1 MIFNYVVCILVVIG
15 ILGLFYGWKLIQH
28 FNYELNYKESFLFSI
43 SILILIS
50 LCLFDFSFIQIHVDL
65 KFSIIIV
72 IYFLS
77 LLILYYIT
85 RSIKLKKYIP
95 LKSIIYYILI
105 SFINL
110 TVLFIIITKFTSN
123 IDGSDALGLFAIYI
137 LLNAAYFIILIHI
150 NILIWIIKTLR
161 KDEINYKNTSYK
173 ISKFCFINFIAIVLI
188 IELVFSIDYFNA
200 YNHKKMNYKQK
211 NIAERYLKDK
221 YSKYKFEI
229 INSYEEKVDCWMFGC
244 NTTVLKVDFK
254 NIDFDKNFSIMVNK
268 DLSIYDDGFKKIY
281 KEEQKNNITK
291 YLKDNYNVLLNYK
304 IKDEKLENVEFIIGK
319 NYQKDEID
327 LFIQDMKSVFN
338 YIDNNFYDI
347 DYVILNFKNGN
358 PFYEG
363 KNEYSK
369 TRGSINENSM
379 TDELWIMVND
389 EYIFVKK

>member
-1 MIFNYVVCILVVIG
+1 MIFNYIVCILVVIG
-15 ILGLFYGWKLIQH
+15 IFGLFYGWKLIQH

-50 LCLFDFSFIQIHVDL
+50 LCLFDFSFIQIYVDL
-65 KFSIIIV
+65 KFLISIV
-72 IYFLS
+72 IYFLG

-95 LKSIIYYILI
+95 LKSIIYYILM

-110 TVLFIIITKFTSN
+110 TILFIIISKLTNN
-123 IDGSDALGLFAIYI
+123 IDGSDALRLFAIYI

-161 KDEINYKNTSYK
+161 KDEINYKNISYK
-173 ISKFCFINFIAIVLI
+173 ISKFCLINFTTIILI
-188 IELVFSIDYFNA
+188 TGLVIGIDYYNA

-211 NIAERYLKDK
+211 NIAEKYLKDK

-229 INSYEEKVDCWMFGC
+229 INAYEEKVNCWMFGC

-281 KEEQKNNITK
+281 KEEQKNDITK
-291 YLKDNYNVLLNYK
+291 YLKDNYNVSLNYK
-304 IKDEKLENVEFIIGK
+304 LKDEKLENVEFIIGK

-338 YIDNNFYDI
+338 YIDSNFYDI

-363 KNEYSK
+363 KYEYFK
-369 TRGSINENSM
+369 TRGSISENSM
-379 TDELWIMVND
+379 TDELCIMVND
-389 EYIFVKK
+389 EYIYVEK